1 MKKTNINNGK
11 KTAERKVAIVL
22 ANYWKRCYE
31 DMPDLIQGLIL
42 ISAESS
48 RKPKIIYNFQGDSMY
63 MEHALVYCQTHEQA
77 AGLFEY
83 ERHGRSYDIRFC
95 PDQVLEFA
103 VNSAR

>member
-1 MKKTNINNGK
+1 MNFGNKQ
-11 KTAERKVAIVL
+11 AEKRVAITL
-22 ANYWKRCYE
+22 DNCRKGYYK

-83 ERHGRSYDIRFC
+83 ERHGRSYDIRFY
-95 PDQVLEFA
+95 PEQVLEFA
-103 VNSAR
+103 VNSAW